1 MKENTLLNAL
11 LCRHACRLLTAA
23 GWPAHVDAEQSDAAR
38 FPGWMV
44 VYVRLDAAALVTL
57 LNALS
62 AAEPEHGDAL
72 RVAAGKLAGSEAEM
86 VLSGSRYAVAP
97 TLPGDSTQ
105 ITFPYAG
112 AWLTAEDVD
121 AVLSAVRRALRRVC
135 EQVIADAQRIQAA
148 ITGTGATLL
157 ARQIRHFRLVVRE
170 SDQPGWLDGGD
181 DDGDTGELD
190 SVLSAILERGARFG
204 SVDVFITC
212 DTLDSVLAWGL
223 MCDVLRIPG
232 EPVRR
237 WLDLHLLR
245 EVVAEARSEVNSVR
259 RVLAP
264 VRAAETA

>member
-44 VYVRLDAAALVTL
+44 VYARLDAAALVTL

-112 AWLTAEDVD
+112 AWLAAEDVA

-135 EQVIADAQRIQAA
+135 EQVTADAQRIQAA

-157 ARQIRHFRLVVRE
+157 ARQTRHFRLVVRE

-181 DDGDTGELD
+181 DDGDTGE
-190 SVLSAILERGARFG
+190 
-204 SVDVFITC
+204 
-212 DTLDSVLAWGL
+212 LDSVLAWGL

>member
-1 MKENTLLNAL
+1 MKEKTLLNAL

-97 TLPGDSTQ
+97 TLPGDCTQ

-112 AWLTAEDVD
+112 AWLAAEDVD

-135 EQVIADAQRIQAA
+135 EQVTADA
-148 ITGTGATLL
+148 
-157 ARQIRHFRLVVRE
+157 
-170 SDQPGWLDGGD
+170 
-181 DDGDTGELD
+181 
-190 SVLSAILERGARFG
+190 
-204 SVDVFITC
+204 
-212 DTLDSVLAWGL
+212 
-223 MCDVLRIPG
+223 
-232 EPVRR
+232 
-237 WLDLHLLR
+237 
-245 EVVAEARSEVNSVR
+245 
-259 RVLAP
+259 
-264 VRAAETA
+264 